1 MLSAFVLIN
10 ADPGRID
17 ALGNELADI
26 SAVREAHSVAG
37 SDVDLVV
44 VLAIADHET
53 LADVVTREIAKL
65 EGIRE
70 TRTLIAFRQ
79 YSSADESAAF
89 EGLGD

>member
-1 MLSAFVLIN
+1 VLSAFVLIN